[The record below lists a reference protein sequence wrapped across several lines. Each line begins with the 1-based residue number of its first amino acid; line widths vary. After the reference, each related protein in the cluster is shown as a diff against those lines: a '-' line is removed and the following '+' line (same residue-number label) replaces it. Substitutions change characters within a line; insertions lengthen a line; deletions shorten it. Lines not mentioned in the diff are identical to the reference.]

1 MKPLY
6 DYCQQLAVDID
17 DASLDKLVSYCQLV
31 AKWNKAYNLIAKN
44 QNIQNHIC
52 DCLAVLP
59 YIGSKKLLD
68 IGSGAGFPGI
78 VLAIVLNKVNF
89 TLLDSNIKKI
99 RFLRHAKASLQLNNV
114 SVLRSRVE
122 NIGIAKFDGVIA
134 RGFTNLENLAA
145 IASSLL
151 EKNGSLYAMLSTM
164 TVTDIDNF
172 TITKVIELVVP
183 TKVNR
188 HLAVL
193 NLK

>member
-193 NLK
+193 NLN